1 MVRESI
7 KVSLGIPVYNE
18 SRFLKK
24 TIDSLINQTYSNI
37 EIIAIDNASTDNSF
51 RILKEYSNKDPRLK
65 IFKND
70 KNIGLSN
77 NFNLLVSKSSGEY
90 FGWIGAHDIYNKDY
104 IEKMVSKIIKNNN
117 SSVVFSNVSKIDSD
131 NKIIINKKETG
142 FQLLNNNK
150 FIRLLKIPWLIKGS
164 GDIVMGIFEV
174 DKLKKTDLF
183 SKSVL
188 WADVFLVYQLAST
201 GKIIRI
207 NEVLRSRRYF
217 REDEREFDSWE
228 LKYKTLTE
236 RFRGPREIGDSKPSI
251 YLYFPVLFMCWKIF
265 FEMGIKKIF
274 NPLNL
279 LISLYLISIFAF
291 KKRNSLFIDIKSY
304 FQKSS

>member
-24 TIDSLINQTYSNI
+24 TIDSLLNQTYSNI

-51 RILKEYSNKDPRLK
+51 RILEEYSNKDPRLK

-291 KKRNSLFIDIKSY
+291 KKRNSLIIDIKSY

>member
-77 NFNLLVSKSSGEY
+77 NFNLLVNKSSGEY

-164 GDIVMGIFEV
+164 GDIVMGLFEV

-217 REDEREFDSWE
+217 REDEKEFDSWE

>member
-1 MVRESI
+1 MASESI

-24 TIDSLINQTYSNI
+24 TIESLLNQTYSNI

-51 RILKEYSNKDPRLK
+51 RILEEYSNKDHRLK

-104 IEKMVSKIIKNNN
+104 VEKMVSKIIKNNN
-117 SSVVFSNVSKIDSD
+117 SSVVFSNVSNIDSD
-131 NKIIINKKETG
+131 NKIIIDKKETG

-150 FIRLLKIPWLIKGS
+150 FIRLIKIPWLIKGS

-183 SKSVL
+183 SKSIL
-188 WADVFLVYQLAST
+188 WSDVFLVYQLART

-217 REDEREFDSWE
+217 REDEKEFDSWE

-291 KKRNSLFIDIKSY
+291 KKRNSLIIDIKSY

>member
-24 TIDSLINQTYSNI
+24 TIDSLLNQTYSNI

-51 RILKEYSNKDPRLK
+51 RILEEYSNKDPRLK

-117 SSVVFSNVSKIDSD
+117 SSVVFSNVSKIDGD

-164 GDIVMGIFEV
+164 GDIVMGMFEV

-291 KKRNSLFIDIKSY
+291 KKRNSLIIDIKSY

>member
-24 TIDSLINQTYSNI
+24 TIDSLLNQTYSNI

-51 RILKEYSNKDPRLK
+51 RILEEYSNKDPRLK

-164 GDIVMGIFEV
+164 GDIVMGMFEV

-291 KKRNSLFIDIKSY
+291 KKRNSLIIDIKSY

>member
-24 TIDSLINQTYSNI
+24 TIDSLLNQTYSNI

-51 RILKEYSNKDPRLK
+51 RILEEYSNKDPRLK

-164 GDIVMGIFEV
+164 GDIVMGLFEV

-304 FQKSS
+304 FQNSS

>member
-24 TIDSLINQTYSNI
+24 TIDSLLNQTYSNI

-51 RILKEYSNKDPRLK
+51 RILEEYSNKDPRLK

-164 GDIVMGIFEV
+164 GDIVMGMFEV

-279 LISLYLISIFAF
+279 LISVYLISIFAF
-291 KKRNSLFIDIKSY
+291 KKRNSLIIDIKSY

>member
-24 TIDSLINQTYSNI
+24 TIDSLLNQTYSNI

-51 RILKEYSNKDPRLK
+51 RILEEYSNKDPRLK

-117 SSVVFSNVSKIDSD
+117 SSVVFSNVSKIDGD

-164 GDIVMGIFEV
+164 GDIVMGMFEV

-279 LISLYLISIFAF
+279 LISVYLISIFAF
-291 KKRNSLFIDIKSY
+291 KKRNSLIIDIKSY

>member
-1 MVRESI
+1 MASESI

-24 TIDSLINQTYSNI
+24 TIESLLNQTYSNI

-51 RILKEYSNKDPRLK
+51 RILEEYSNKDHRLK

-104 IEKMVSKIIKNNN
+104 VEKMVSKIIKNNN
-117 SSVVFSNVSKIDSD
+117 SSVVFSNVSNIDSD
-131 NKIIINKKETG
+131 NKIIIDKKETG

-150 FIRLLKIPWLIKGS
+150 FIRLIKIPWLIKGS

-183 SKSVL
+183 SKSIL
-188 WADVFLVYQLAST
+188 WSDVFLVYQLART

-217 REDEREFDSWE
+217 REDEKEFDSWE

>member
-304 FQKSS
+304 FQNSS

>member
-24 TIDSLINQTYSNI
+24 TIDSLLNQTYSNI

-164 GDIVMGIFEV
+164 GDIVMGLFEV

-304 FQKSS
+304 FQNSS

>member
-24 TIDSLINQTYSNI
+24 TIDSLLNQTYSNI

-51 RILKEYSNKDPRLK
+51 RILEEYSNKDPRLK

-164 GDIVMGIFEV
+164 GDIVMGMFEV

-265 FEMGIKKIF
+265 FEMGIKKFF

-291 KKRNSLFIDIKSY
+291 KKRNSLIIDIKSY

>member
-1 MVRESI
+1 MASESI

-24 TIDSLINQTYSNI
+24 TIESLLNQTYSNI

-51 RILKEYSNKDPRLK
+51 RILEEYSNKDHRLK

-104 IEKMVSKIIKNNN
+104 VEKMVSKIIKNNN
-117 SSVVFSNVSKIDSD
+117 SSVVFSNVSNIDSD
-131 NKIIINKKETG
+131 NKIIIDKKVTG

-183 SKSVL
+183 SKSIL
-188 WADVFLVYQLAST
+188 WSDVFLVYQLART
-201 GKIIRI
+201 GKIIRV

-217 REDEREFDSWE
+217 REDEKEFDSWE

-291 KKRNSLFIDIKSY
+291 KKRNSLIIDIKSY

>member
-24 TIDSLINQTYSNI
+24 TIDSLLNQTYSNI

-51 RILKEYSNKDPRLK
+51 RILEEYSNKDPRLK

-131 NKIIINKKETG
+131 NKIIINKKDTG

-164 GDIVMGIFEV
+164 GDIVMGMFEV

-304 FQKSS
+304 FQNSS

>member
-24 TIDSLINQTYSNI
+24 TIDSLLNQTYSNI

-164 GDIVMGIFEV
+164 GDIVMGLFEV

-217 REDEREFDSWE
+217 REDEKEFDSWE

-236 RFRGPREIGDSKPSI
+236 RFRGPRETGDSKPSI

-265 FEMGIKKIF
+265 FEMGIKKFF

-304 FQKSS
+304 FQNSS

>member
-24 TIDSLINQTYSNI
+24 TIDSLLNQTYSNI

-304 FQKSS
+304 FQNSS

>member
-24 TIDSLINQTYSNI
+24 TIDSLLNQTYSNI

-51 RILKEYSNKDPRLK
+51 RILEEYSNKDPRLK

-117 SSVVFSNVSKIDSD
+117 SSVVFSNVSKIDSE

-164 GDIVMGIFEV
+164 GDIVMGMFEV

-217 REDEREFDSWE
+217 REDEKEFDSWE

-236 RFRGPREIGDSKPSI
+236 RFRSPREIGDSKPSI

-291 KKRNSLFIDIKSY
+291 KKRNSLIIDIKSY

>member
-51 RILKEYSNKDPRLK
+51 RILEEYSNKDPRLK

-164 GDIVMGIFEV
+164 GDIVMGLFEV

-265 FEMGIKKIF
+265 FEMGIKKFF

-304 FQKSS
+304 FQNSS

>member
-24 TIDSLINQTYSNI
+24 TIDSLLNQTYSNI

-51 RILKEYSNKDPRLK
+51 RILEEYSNKDPRLK

-304 FQKSS
+304 FQNSS

>member
-51 RILKEYSNKDPRLK
+51 RILEEYSNKDPRLK

-291 KKRNSLFIDIKSY
+291 KKRNSLIIDIKSY

>member
-24 TIDSLINQTYSNI
+24 TIDSLLNQTYSNI

-51 RILKEYSNKDPRLK
+51 RILEEYSNKDPRLK

-131 NKIIINKKETG
+131 NKIIINKKDTG

-164 GDIVMGIFEV
+164 GDIVMGMFEV

-279 LISLYLISIFAF
+279 LISVYLISIFAF
-291 KKRNSLFIDIKSY
+291 KKRNSLIIDIKSY

>member
-1 MVRESI
+1 
-7 KVSLGIPVYNE
+7 
-18 SRFLKK
+18 
-24 TIDSLINQTYSNI
+24 
-37 EIIAIDNASTDNSF
+37 
-51 RILKEYSNKDPRLK
+51 
-65 IFKND
+65 
-70 KNIGLSN
+70 
-77 NFNLLVSKSSGEY
+77 
-90 FGWIGAHDIYNKDY
+90 
-104 IEKMVSKIIKNNN
+104 
-117 SSVVFSNVSKIDSD
+117 
-131 NKIIINKKETG
+131 
-142 FQLLNNNK
+142 
-150 FIRLLKIPWLIKGS
+150 
-164 GDIVMGIFEV
+164 MGIFEV

-217 REDEREFDSWE
+217 REDEKEFDSWE

-291 KKRNSLFIDIKSY
+291 KKRNSLIIDIKSY